1 MFVNKCCPAQGPPLQ
16 DIRLRHQDF
25 VQELIPAEAKLPICL
40 PSSLNSAQLNFS
52 LLPSCQS
59 CSAAKKS
66 HLGRENSGRHCA
78 LRKTGRAAHQLLASK
93 LLPLREREIAS
104 FPYTLTLS
112 LTHSLTHIIT
122 KFVNKPHSYHYI
134 AIHSPTV

>member
-25 VQELIPAEAKLPICL
+25 VQDLIPAKAKLPTRL
-40 PSSLNSAQLNFS
+40 PSSINSAQLNFS

-78 LRKTGRAAHQLLASK
+78 LRKTGRAAHRLLASK
-93 LLPLREREIAS
+93 LLPLLRERDSKFSLHTHSITH
-104 FPYTLTLS
+104 TLTHTHNHLS
-112 LTHSLTHIIT
+112 SSINHISTTDSLI
-122 KFVNKPHSYHYI
+122 
-134 AIHSPTV
+134 